1 MFVLIQ
7 LKFSLVGLRE
17 LWSLKETYSF
27 SRSEWVTLRVLLHK
41 MIYSMHIPLILS
53 QWLQRESTI
62 KDSTAEAT
70 IRIQSDVPH
79 YTMCKRASV
88 CQTGDEDEAASLT
101 ANWDK
106 NAGAGKISDCSLN
119 VLCNTTA
126 DATLLLPG
134 SERGSGTR
142 WHQEDSLGKNNN
154 NNRREEDDD
163 VVGGN
168 RWRVSPYGSN
178 TCEPHEADEL
188 VMNNLCKRPVCHTS
202 ADHPSGHVFIQ
213 TDT

>member
-1 MFVLIQ
+1 M
-7 LKFSLVGLRE
+7 
-17 LWSLKETYSF
+17 TA
-27 SRSEWVTLRVLLHK
+27 
-41 MIYSMHIPLILS
+41 
-53 QWLQRESTI
+53 
-62 KDSTAEAT
+62 KDSTAEAA

-101 ANWDK
+101 ANWDTVK

-134 SERGSGTR
+134 SERGSRTR
-142 WHQEDSLGKNNN
+142 WHEEDSSGKKTTTT
-154 NNRREEDDD
+154 EERKMMMMTR
-163 VVGGN
+163 GGLD
-168 RWRVSPYGSN
+168 RWRVSPYGPN
-178 TCEPHEADEL
+178 TCEPHEADDL

-202 ADHPSGHVFIQ
+202 ADLPSGHVFIQ

>member
-1 MFVLIQ
+1 M
-7 LKFSLVGLRE
+7 
-17 LWSLKETYSF
+17 TA
-27 SRSEWVTLRVLLHK
+27 
-41 MIYSMHIPLILS
+41 
-53 QWLQRESTI
+53 

-70 IRIQSDVPH
+70 IRIQSNVPH

-101 ANWDK
+101 ANWDTVK

-126 DATLLLPG
+126 DATFLLPG
-134 SERGSGTR
+134 SERGSRTR
-142 WHQEDSLGKNNN
+142 WHQEDSLGKKQQRQQQQ
-154 NNRREEDDD
+154 RRGRWWWWH
-163 VVGGN
+163 GGVD
-168 RWRVSPYGSN
+168 RWRVSPYGPN
-178 TCEPHEADEL
+178 TCEPHEADDL